1 MNKMK
6 NIVKSLVTGGAGF
19 VGSHLVDKLLE
30 ENHEVTVLDLW
41 ESQDIIRHNE
51 NPLYHFV
58 KGSVL
63 DDNILPSLAKNKDRI
78 VHMAAILGTSESIT
92 TYDVEQVA
100 LVNVVGT
107 IRIFKA
113 ARKFSVPKVVFPTS
127 PDVTWLN
134 PYSITKQTTEK
145 FSQLFNKEY
154 DVETIALKFG
164 KIYGPRERWL
174 NVSMG
179 APFNYQFLIPTILIE
194 TLRGNP
200 VKIFGDGNQ
209 KSEYIFVYDVIES
222 FVRALKTEKNLGGEI
237 IHVGRNKNYSV
248 NDIIETL
255 ERCWNRKIEKEYV
268 KMRLGESPAEIVLDN
283 KKLKDLLDYELKWDL
298 TNGLKETIP
307 YYEQAFKSF
316 DNS

>member
-1 MNKMK
+1 MN
-6 NIVKSLVTGGAGF
+6 VLVTGGAGF
-19 VGSHLVDKLLE
+19 VGSHLVDRLLK

-100 LVNVVGT
+100 LVNVIGT
-107 IRIFKA
+107 IRILKA
-113 ARKFSVPKVVFPTS
+113 ARKFSVPRVVFPTS

-145 FSQLFNKEY
+145 FNKFFNKEY
-154 DVETIALKFG
+154 DVETVSLKFG

-174 NVSMG
+174 NSSIG

-209 KSEYIFVYDVIES
+209 KSEYIFVYDVVES

-268 KMRLGESPAEIVLDN
+268 KMRSGETPIEIVLDN

>member
-1 MNKMK
+1 MN
-6 NIVKSLVTGGAGF
+6 VLVTGGAGF
-19 VGSHLVDKLLE
+19 VGSHLVDRLLE

-41 ESQDIIRHNE
+41 ESQDIISHND

-58 KGSVL
+58 KGSIL
-63 DDNILPSLAKNKDRI
+63 DDNILPSIAKDKDRI

-107 IRIFKA
+107 IRILKA
-113 ARKFSVPKVVFPTS
+113 ARKFSVPRVVFPTS

-174 NVSMG
+174 NSSIG
-179 APFNYQFLIPTILIE
+179 APFNYQFLIPTIIIE

-200 VKIFGDGNQ
+200 VKIYGDGNQ
-209 KSEYIFVYDVIES
+209 KSEYIFVYDVVES
-222 FVRALKTEKNLGGEI
+222 FVRALKTEKNLGGEV

-255 ERCWNRKIEKEYV
+255 ERCWDRKIEKEYV
-268 KMRLGESPAEIVLDN
+268 KMRSGETPTEIVLDN

-298 TNGLKETIP
+298 TKGLNETIP

>member
-1 MNKMK
+1 MN
-6 NIVKSLVTGGAGF
+6 ILVTGGAGF
-19 VGSHLVDKLLE
+19 VGSHLVDRLLG

-41 ESQDIIRHNE
+41 DSQDIVRHNN

-63 DDNILPSLAKNKDRI
+63 DDDIVPSLAKDKDRI
-78 VHMAAILGTSESIT
+78 VHMAAILGISESIT

-100 LVNVVGT
+100 LVNVIGT
-107 IRIFKA
+107 IRILKA
-113 ARKFSVPKVVFPTS
+113 ARKFSVPRVVFPTS

-174 NVSMG
+174 NASMG
-179 APFNYQFLIPTILIE
+179 SPFNYQFLIPSIIIE
-194 TLRGNP
+194 TLRGNT

-209 KSEYIFVYDVIES
+209 KSE
-222 FVRALKTEKNLGGEI
+222 
-237 IHVGRNKNYSV
+237 
-248 NDIIETL
+248 
-255 ERCWNRKIEKEYV
+255 
-268 KMRLGESPAEIVLDN
+268 
-283 KKLKDLLDYELKWDL
+283 
-298 TNGLKETIP
+298 
-307 YYEQAFKSF
+307 
-316 DNS
+316 

>member
-1 MNKMK
+1 MN
-6 NIVKSLVTGGAGF
+6 ILVTGGAGF
-19 VGSHLVDKLLE
+19 VGSHLVDRLLK

-41 ESQDIIRHNE
+41 ESQDIIKHND
-51 NPLYHFV
+51 NSSYHFV
-58 KGSVL
+58 KGSIL
-63 DDNILPSLAKNKDRI
+63 DDNIIPSLAEGKDRI

-92 TYDVEQVA
+92 TYDAEQVA

-107 IRIFKA
+107 IRILKA
-113 ARKFSVPKVVFPTS
+113 ARKFSVPRVVFPTS
-127 PDVTWLN
+127 PDAAGLN
-134 PYSITKQTTEK
+134 PYSITKQATEK
-145 FSQLFNKEY
+145 FSQLFHKEY

-174 NVSMG
+174 NTTMG
-179 APFNYQFLIPTILIE
+179 SPFNYQFLIPTILIE

-200 VKIFGDGNQ
+200 VKIYGDGNQ
-209 KSEYIFVYDVIES
+209 KSEYIFVYDVVES
-222 FVRALKTEKNLGGEI
+222 LVRTLKTEKNLGGEV

-255 ERCWNRKIEKEYV
+255 ERCWDRRIEKEYV
-268 KMRLGESPAEIVLDN
+268 KMRSGETPIEIVLDN
-283 KKLKDLLDYELKWDL
+283 KKLKELLDYELKWDL

-316 DNS
+316 DNF